1 MPNIE
6 NKLFMSYAKTC
17 GHDKRGM
24 KTKTDDIRLIPQH
37 LKKLKAKVFGKDT
50 TITF

>member
-37 LKKLKAKVFGKDT
+37 LKNSKLIKVT
-50 TITF
+50 QIL